1 MRRPDRRSLLPGLHA
16 PGVCMKQWVF
26 LAIAIVSEV
35 VATSALKSS
44 EGFTRLLPSLL
55 VVLGYGLAFYLLS
68 LTLRTIPVGVAYAV
82 WSGVGMVLISAVA
95 WIFLDQ
101 KLDAPA
107 IAGIV
112 LIAAGVVIMNVF
124 SRTVVH

>member
-1 MRRPDRRSLLPGLHA
+1 LKHAAGMHA
-16 PGVCMKQWVF
+16 PGDRMKQWVF
-26 LAIAIVSEV
+26 LSIAIVSEV

-55 VVLGYGLAFYLLS
+55 VVAGYGAAFYFLS
-68 LTLRTIPVGVAYAV
+68 LTLRTIPVGIAYAV
-82 WSGVGMVLISAVA
+82 WSGVGMVLISVVA
-95 WIFLDQ
+95 WLFLDQ

-112 LIAAGVVIMNVF
+112 LIAAGVVVMNVC
-124 SRTVVH
+124 SKTVVH